1 MMRVLL
7 IAPLALT
14 ASACSVP
21 TEVRVREVHVV
32 QAASQTPLE
41 AGLVQQT
48 AWAQAS
54 GSASAI
60 VVLPS
65 GAGEIAQVRER
76 AYANGFGQDITLQG
90 AAKEANRAE
99 ITVATQAG
107 GGGRNLAPMAKPTEA
122 GIKAEIAARFPGAAM
137 QVVTQPRGNAY
148 GPYGLAVGRQ
158 RSGARCIFAW
168 QWIDNVNAAPAG
180 GARPQGIFSM
190 AGQATPASVRVRLC
204 RSDATLDQLAAHMDQ
219 MTVDLTRRSAVSEP
233 LEGVARASDRS
244 EGATQSQPR
253 RAVPEAR
260 GTGSRPAAG
269 SGSSRAL
276 GGGSTQPADVGAT
289 ASRVWRADGR
299 RYLAPVQTSRTAP
312 TSDWARIGR
321 PPGEARQPG
330 SADASGLAG
339 APSATAIPSPYAA
352 AGPSAAPK
360 RGRSLDPS
368 LPSRAYLG
376 PSAQTGRAAPAAS
389 SYEPAASPPARADQ
403 R

>member
-1 MMRVLL
+1 MMRILL
-7 IAPLALT
+7 IASLAVM
-14 ASACSVP
+14 ASACSMP

-32 QAASQTPLE
+32 QAANQTPLE
-41 AGLVQQT
+41 AGLGQRT

-60 VVLPS
+60 VALPS
-65 GAGEIAQVRER
+65 GAGAVAQVRER
-76 AYANGFGQDITLQG
+76 AYANGFGQDIALQG
-90 AAKEANRAE
+90 VAAMDANRVE
-99 ITVATQAG
+99 ITVATQA

-137 QVVTQPRGNAY
+137 QVVTRPRGNAY

-180 GARPQGIFSM
+180 GARPQGTFSM
-190 AGQATPASVRVRLC
+190 AGQAAPASIRVRLC

-219 MTVDLTRRSAVSEP
+219 MTVDLTRRSAVPEP
-233 LEGVARASDRS
+233 LEGIARVSDGSGGAS
-244 EGATQSQPR
+244 QSQPR
-253 RAVPEAR
+253 RAAPEAR
-260 GTGSRPAAG
+260 GTGSRPLADG
-269 SGSSRAL
+269 PSRAL
-276 GGGSTQPADVGAT
+276 GGGSAQPADVGAT
-289 ASRVWRADGR
+289 ASMVWRADGR
-299 RYLAPVQTSRTAP
+299 RYLAPVQTSRAAP
-312 TSDWARIGR
+312 LSDWARIGR
-321 PPGEARQPG
+321 PPGDARQPG

-339 APSATAIPSPYAA
+339 AHSATAIPSPHAA

-376 PSAQTGRAAPAAS
+376 PSAQAGHAAPAAS
-389 SYEPAASPPARADQ
+389 SYEPVASPPARADQ